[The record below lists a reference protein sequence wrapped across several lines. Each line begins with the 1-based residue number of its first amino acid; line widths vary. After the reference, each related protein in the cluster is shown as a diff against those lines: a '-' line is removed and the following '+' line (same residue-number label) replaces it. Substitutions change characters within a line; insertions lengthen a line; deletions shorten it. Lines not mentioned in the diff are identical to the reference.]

1 MPKLKR
7 YSKKELLAFIKFR
20 GQVSPANKDHLMNW
34 VDSGGYSFSRPH
46 KWVDAGGWNYCDRC
60 FRAQSSPNL
69 PQHCE
74 GTKWWAKIT
83 ETVGK
88 KSSNEAKN
96 LWAEETMIRYLC
108 LNQSKSRSQK
118 EKKQSALIAL
128 PRTWFKR
135 TLGQKSASSVVGL
148 TDFMTLHD
156 LPYGTL
162 IRHANKLYFKSRGLD
177 HDILTGTDGMWH
189 FLHEGICSKWKT

>member
-46 KWVDAGGWNYCDRC
+46 KWVDAGGWNYYDRC

-74 GTKWWAKIT
+74 GTK
-83 ETVGK
+83 
-88 KSSNEAKN
+88 
-96 LWAEETMIRYLC
+96 
-108 LNQSKSRSQK
+108 
-118 EKKQSALIAL
+118 
-128 PRTWFKR
+128 
-135 TLGQKSASSVVGL
+135 
-148 TDFMTLHD
+148 
-156 LPYGTL
+156 
-162 IRHANKLYFKSRGLD
+162 
-177 HDILTGTDGMWH
+177 
-189 FLHEGICSKWKT
+189 